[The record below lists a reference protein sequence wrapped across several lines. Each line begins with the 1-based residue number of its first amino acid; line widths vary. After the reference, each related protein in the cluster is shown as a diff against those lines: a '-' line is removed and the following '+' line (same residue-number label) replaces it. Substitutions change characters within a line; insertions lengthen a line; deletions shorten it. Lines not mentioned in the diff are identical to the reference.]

1 MANGVPTDLRQALD
15 SAARLPRL
23 LVACDYDGTLAPI
36 VSDPADARPLPASA
50 AALEALAGLPATT
63 VSLISGRALA
73 VLKSLSGVSERV
85 HLVGSHGSE
94 FDTGFVSPMDAHA
107 EALLVE
113 IKQALDAIAADYPGV
128 TIELKPASVALHV
141 RNTSD
146 DDGDAAMRR
155 ADLAAASWDAQVTDG
170 KAVKEFAVIH
180 TDKGQAVDI
189 LRDEHDASAVVFL
202 GDDVTD
208 EKAFRRMRQGDIGV
222 KVGPGDTAAAYR
234 VDDPRDVAEVLEYL
248 LAVRRC
254 AQARSTG

>member
-1 MANGVPTDLRQALD
+1 MADGVPTDLRQAID
-15 SAARLPRL
+15 RAARLPRL
-23 LVACDYDGTLAPI
+23 LIACDYDGTLAPI
-36 VSDPADARPLPASA
+36 VSNPADARPLPASA
-50 AALEALAGLPATT
+50 AALEELATLPATA

-73 VLKSLSGVSERV
+73 VLRELSGASERV

-94 FDTGFVSPMDAHA
+94 FDTGFVSPVDARA

-113 IKQALDAIAADYPGV
+113 IKRTLDAIAADYPGV
-128 TIELKPASVALHV
+128 TTELKPASVALHV
-141 RNTSD
+141 RNASA

-155 ADLAAASWDAQVTDG
+155 ADRAAAAWDAQVTDG

-189 LRDEHDASAVVFL
+189 LRDQHDASAVVFL

-208 EKAFRRMRQGDIGV
+208 EKGFRRMRDGDIGV

-234 VDDPRDVAEVLEYL
+234 VDDPSDVAEALEYL
-248 LAVRRC
+248 LAVRR
-254 AQARSTG
+254 QA

>member
-1 MANGVPTDLRQALD
+1 MPVVPT
-15 SAARLPRL
+15 
-23 LVACDYDGTLAPI
+23 
-36 VSDPADARPLPASA
+36 
-50 AALEALAGLPATT
+50 TT

-113 IKQALDAIAADYPGV
+113 IKHTLDAIAADYPGV
-128 TIELKPASVALHV
+128 TTELKPASVALHV
-141 RNTSD
+141 RNASD

-189 LRDEHDASAVVFL
+189 LRDQHDASAVGGPNLLPTHDGPVAACVSASEVACARANSSNRGAGSGRLTMKPWMRSRLRTTLPRFGPAGAPDKL
-202 GDDVTD
+202 GAISARKPNCSSAHGACSRLEPQPKLSPATMIL
-208 EKAFRRMRQGDIGV
+208 AFW
-222 KVGPGDTAAAYR
+222 
-234 VDDPRDVAEVLEYL
+234 
-248 LAVRRC
+248 
-254 AQARSTG
+254 